1 MPVSLA
7 PGWYGKLPST
17 GDFLHHRLTEQLI
30 APWNHW
36 FQQGLV
42 HWHHQDDA
50 VSADFLRA
58 PVWNFVLPITPIRN
72 QVQMGCLLPSCD
84 RVGRAWPL
92 LALLSFPLAQ
102 WHPAQLTISGD
113 WYRDLGA
120 TLLNAV
126 TQQQSPAQLEQAIQT
141 MTPLM
146 IPVQQHSDI
155 MDVIGFQDLP
165 CTLSWQD
172 VAERFDPQQHISYWW
187 SNRGDGFVHATHKHS
202 GNLTPELFSLLFNP
216 AAGAQPGRNGLYPP
230 MFE

>member
-1 MPVSLA
+1 MSVSLA
-7 PGWYGKLPST
+7 PGWFGKLPST
-17 GDFLHHRLTEQLI
+17 GDFIHHRLTELVI
-30 APWNHW
+30 TPWNHW
-36 FQQGLV
+36 FQQGLI
-42 HWHHQDDA
+42 HWHQQDAA

-58 PVWNFVLPITPIRN
+58 PVWNFVLPITPTRQ

-92 LALLSFPLAQ
+92 LALLSFPLSQ

-113 WYRDLGA
+113 WYQELGA

-126 TQQQSPAQLEQAIQT
+126 THGLSPDQLDQHIQALA
-141 MTPLM
+141 PLM
-146 IPVQQHSDI
+146 VPVQQPSDI
-155 MDVIGFQDLP
+155 MDVIGFADLP

-172 VAERFDPQQHISYWW
+172 VAEHFDPQQHISYWW
-187 SNRGDGFVHATHKHS
+187 SNRSDGFVHATHKHS
-202 GNLTPELFSLLFNP
+202 GTLTAELFSLLFNP